1 MTSKKQKSKIKKSG
15 NPAKRSQRTT
25 SASRWND
32 TITHEVA
39 LPSGNVCLVKRPGL
53 PELLAANI
61 FTDDTIDLITRG
73 IANAQLRMEGKP
85 VLEEESDDEIIN
97 GVINSPDKIAK
108 MFEMFD
114 KTLVY
119 AVVEPRVAYHKD
131 DDGKLIPMKDRD
143 PDVVYTDRVLEE
155 DKIFIFQYV
164 SGGSSDLSRF
174 RETIGD
180 ALADLSDGQGVQ
192 AAPEHNP
199 EGEGRL

>member
-1 MTSKKQKSKIKKSG
+1 MTSKKQKSKNKKSG
-15 NPAKRSQRTT
+15 NPAKRGRRTT

-32 TITHEVA
+32 TITHEVT

-73 IANAQLRMEGKP
+73 ITNAQLRMEGKP
-85 VLEEESDDEIIN
+85 VLEEESDDEILN
-97 GVINSPDKIAK
+97 GVISSPDKIAK

-131 DDGKLIPMKDRD
+131 DAGNIIQMKDRD
-143 PDVVYTDRVLEE
+143 PDIVYTDRVLEE

-164 SGGSSDLSRF
+164 SGGSSDLTRF
-174 RETIGD
+174 RETIDD
-180 ALADLSDGQGVQ
+180 ALADLSNGEGVQ
-192 AAPEHNP
+192 AAPEHDS

>member
-15 NPAKRSQRTT
+15 NPARRSQRTT

-85 VLEEESDDEIIN
+85 VLEEESDVE
-97 GVINSPDKIAK
+97 INSPDKIAK

-131 DDGKLIPMKDRD
+131 DEGKLIPMKDRD

-180 ALADLSDGQGVQ
+180 ALADLSNGQGVQ

-199 EGEGRL
+199 QGEGRL